1 MRCSAAWARS
11 GDLMFKLRSNPKRG
25 QPNSNHHY
33 AVVTSGFDD
42 NELHT
47 VHLHYTERA
56 QPDLGG
62 ALNFSYDL
70 YALPLQDIL
79 GPFMGAREQ
88 FRTVT
93 PVTAY
98 FQQAPLTGMGGTFVG
113 TFVFQPLLDPNNPN
127 GFDMSDI

>member
-1 MRCSAAWARS
+1 
-11 GDLMFKLRSNPKRG
+11 MFRIRSNPNRG
-25 QPNSNHHY
+25 RPTPPKC

-47 VHLHYTERA
+47 VQLHYTERQ

-70 YALPLQDIL
+70 YAIPITDIL
-79 GPFMGAREQ
+79 GPFVGAAGG
-88 FRTVT
+88 FRTVA

-98 FQQAPLTGMGGTFVG
+98 FQQAPITGMGGTFVG
-113 TFVFQPLLDPNNPN
+113 TFAFQPLLDPNNPGN
-127 GFDMSDI
+127 GFDINDI